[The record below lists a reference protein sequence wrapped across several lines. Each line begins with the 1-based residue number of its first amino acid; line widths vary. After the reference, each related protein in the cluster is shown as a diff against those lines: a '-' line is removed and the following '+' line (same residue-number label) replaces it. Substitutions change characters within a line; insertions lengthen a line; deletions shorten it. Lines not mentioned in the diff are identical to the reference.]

1 MNPQEQTLRQDLET
15 GNFTTNYL
23 VEAGAG
29 AGKSHTICQ
38 RILHQ
43 LAADHMPPET
53 VVAITFTEKA
63 TLELKE
69 KLDRQALE
77 YDRANGTQLVQKV
90 QHVHIS
96 TIHSFCQKL
105 LSLFP
110 LESGCSL
117 SMQVADASLQLSRQ
131 RAYFRQQALQDP
143 AGRFAAFEAFG
154 TSRWSLEQLFL
165 DVVNDRESRPVYA
178 DPADPASGF
187 AARMKEL
194 DDRLDTAHQAL
205 HSQLASLSDAPERMP
220 TGLWEAVSSAAPT
233 PEQRLTLKMALLQA
247 ERKGSFQ
254 INPFF
259 FTAQP
264 AVAHELNLFLA
275 CLNFLCSECNQD
287 TEALNTSAQE
297 LLALE
302 PQAPLRNDG
311 LPDAAALLG
320 KLSPVYMAVAQCLG
334 HLCNSHNILAD
345 LPSLHSSL
353 GYDLALA
360 AVVPAAQAFRTQH
373 QEDEAC
379 FFDDLL
385 VRARDLVRDV
395 PAARA
400 VLRRRYQVFY
410 VDEFQDTDPVQAE
423 LFFLLTHGSDDDETD
438 WTRCRPAPGSLFL
451 VGDPKQAIYRFRGA
465 DLDIYKKVKD
475 LFLQK
480 PNPIGEVAELKTN
493 FRSNAQ
499 ICAFVDLVFG
509 PRKRKGQPIL
519 TPAEQE
525 KNRSNPK
532 VSKTLDNS
540 LYQAGYTSMEAEQ
553 GDAGR
558 PMVFRYPNFGDKT
571 DRPTEDSLKLARFI
585 CHAVSGNHI
594 LRDRKGTPVP
604 IRFGDF
610 LILTR
615 TKKSCQRYLDALS
628 ALGIPVS
635 FAGERQ
641 LSQVPPVARLAAHL
655 RYLLD
660 PDNEVLLTRLLV
672 ECYGFDKL
680 EQLPALRKAAQCPLT
695 RLIPWPDKRK
705 ELTGGAFDPLL
716 AVLDHLSQLLSLRH
730 TLSPATFL
738 EFMVHEGT
746 GIFLPGDPTDSLVRQ
761 SWYSCLEQFLQLARQ
776 CPWTDF
782 ARAARYTLEI
792 SQTAVERELSLTP
805 GEDRVRVMNL
815 HKAKGLEGKIV
826 ILALDSPGR
835 VSISHTSQ
843 VSSNGVRQ
851 GYYTVQRRTAS
862 GYTMTLFAPNDWD
875 TLSQPESYHNK
886 AEQVRLRYVAAT
898 RAEQLL
904 LIASG
909 DPTGTK
915 PDGKVNAWADLAKAA
930 ANLPPANDP
939 FWGDLFQPLAQDALS
954 TPQPAPLAQ
963 TPPAFQDR
971 SAQLSALTAQ
981 ASQTTLAHISP
992 SALDKSHPVHRSPDP
1007 EDAPPPPSVS
1017 DDSPVEPS
1025 AGGPMGADWG
1035 TMVHRVMEFYCNVRP
1050 AGPQEALPLIRRAVT
1065 EILPSPRLTGQQ
1077 IALLF
1082 GGQAPADYDA
1092 GVEQLIQ
1099 AIQKA
1104 TAFWFDAGS
1113 PLRQLAEGQCFAE
1126 YPFHLR
1132 LTDSKDP
1139 LYHYIRKRLKDVTGE
1154 PEVLSVSGILDL
1166 AVLSGGQW
1174 HIVDYKTDHIRAG
1187 ESLDQYR
1194 ARLVGEY
1201 TAQLQAYIQILA
1213 RLTGLPVA
1221 DAQLCAIPLGG
1232 AFIPIPTK

>member
-1 MNPQEQTLRQDLET
+1 MNPQEQVLRQTLET
-15 GNFTTNYL
+15 GAFTTNFL

-43 LAADHMPPET
+43 LAGGHVPPES

-69 KLDRQALE
+69 KLDGQALA
-77 YDRANGTQLVQKV
+77 YDRANGTQLAQKV
-90 QHVHIS
+90 QQVHIS

-110 LESGCSL
+110 LESGCPL

-131 RAYFRQQALQDP
+131 RAFFRRQTLQDP

-154 TSRWSLEQLFL
+154 TSRRTLEGLFL
-165 DVVNDRESRPVYA
+165 DVVNDRESQPVYA

-194 DDRLDTAHQAL
+194 DDLLDDAHQTL
-205 HSQLASLSDAPERMP
+205 HSKLATMPDGPDLMP
-220 TGLWEAVSSAAPT
+220 TALWDAVSAAAPT
-233 PEQRLTLKMALLQA
+233 AEQKLTLKLALLQA
-247 ERKGSFQ
+247 EKGDSFRM
-254 INPFF
+254 NPLF

-264 AVAHELNLFLA
+264 AVAHDLALFQA
-275 CLNFLCSECNQD
+275 CLTFQGY
-287 TEALNTSAQE
+287 EAAGDGDGQAEWAREILS
-297 LLALE
+297 LV
-302 PQAPLRNDG
+302 PQPPLRADG
-311 LPDAAALLG
+311 LPDAAALLSR
-320 KLSPVYMAVAQCLG
+320 LSSLYMAAAQCLSA
-334 HLCNSHNILAD
+334 LTVSHA
-345 LPSLHSSL
+345 LPAIAELNRTL

-360 AVVPAAQAFRTQH
+360 AVVPAARDFHARH
-373 QEDEAC
+373 GEDDAC

-385 VRARDLVRDV
+385 IRARDLVRDV

-410 VDEFQDTDPVQAE
+410 VDEFQDTDPVQAQ
-423 LFFLLTHGSDDDETD
+423 LFFLLTHGADDGERD

-465 DLDIYKKVKD
+465 DLDIYKQVKG
-475 LFLQK
+475 LFLQS
-480 PNPIGEVAELKTN
+480 PNPIGRVVELKTN

-499 ICAFVDLVFG
+499 ICSFVDQVFG

-519 TPAEQE
+519 TPSEQE
-525 KNRSNPK
+525 NNRTNPK
-532 VSKTLDNS
+532 VGKTLDNG
-540 LYQAGYTSMEAEQ
+540 LYQAGYTAMEAEQ

-558 PMVFRYPNFGDKT
+558 PMVFRYPNFGDKN
-571 DRPTEDSLKLARFI
+571 DRLAEDSLKLARFI
-585 CHAVSGNHI
+585 RHAVSGNHT
-594 LRDRKGTPVP
+594 LRDRKGNPVP

-615 TKKSCQRYLDALS
+615 TKRACQRYLDALS

-660 PDNEVLLTRLLV
+660 PDNEVLLTRLLM

-680 EQLPALRKAAQCPLT
+680 DQLPALRKEAQCPLT
-695 RLIPWPDKRK
+695 RLVSWPEKRQA
-705 ELTGGAFDPLL
+705 LTGGSFDPLL
-716 AVLDHLSQLLSLRH
+716 GVLDHLARLLSLRH
-730 TLSPATFL
+730 TLPPAAFL
-738 EFMVHEGT
+738 EHLAAEGE
-746 GIFLPGDPTDSLVRQ
+746 GLLLPGDPTDPLVRQ
-761 SWYSCLEQFLQLARQ
+761 SWYVCLEQFLQLARQ

-782 ARAARYTLEI
+782 ARAARYALEI

-826 ILALDSPGR
+826 ILALDGPGR
-835 VSISHTSQ
+835 ISISRTSQ
-843 VSSNGVRQ
+843 VDGSGVRK
-851 GYYTVQRRTAS
+851 GYYTVRRRTAD
-862 GYTMTLFAPNDWD
+862 GYTLSLYAPQDWGQ
-875 TLSQPESYHNK
+875 LSQPESCHNK

-909 DPTGTK
+909 DPTGAK
-915 PDGKVNAWADLAKAA
+915 PDGKINAWAELAKEAS
-930 ANLPPANDP
+930 NLPPAGDS

-954 TPQPAPLAQ
+954 APPPPPILQAQ
-963 TPPAFQDR
+963 PAFQDR
-971 SAQLSALTAQ
+971 SGQLSALITE
-981 ASQTTLAHISP
+981 ASRTTLAHISP
-992 SALDKSHPVHRSPDP
+992 SALDKSHPVHLSPDP
-1007 EDAPPPPSVS
+1007 EEVTPPPPAS
-1017 DDSPVEPS
+1017 DDSPAEP
-1025 AGGPMGADWG
+1025 AAAGPMGADWG
-1035 TMVHRVMEFYCNVRP
+1035 TMVHRAMEFYVNARP
-1050 AGPQEALPLIRRAVT
+1050 AGPTEALPLIRRAVT
-1065 EILPSPRLTGQQ
+1065 EVLPSPRFTGQQ

-1082 GGQAPADYDA
+1082 GGHPPADYDT
-1092 GVEQLIQ
+1092 GVEQLAG
-1099 AIQKA
+1099 AIVKA
-1104 TAFWFDAGS
+1104 TAFWFDPAS
-1113 PLRQLAEGQCFAE
+1113 PLRKLAEGQCFAE

-1132 LTDSKDP
+1132 LTDPSEP
-1139 LYHYIRKRLKDVTGE
+1139 LYHYIRSRLKDVTDD
-1154 PEVLSVSGILDL
+1154 PDVLSVSGILDL
-1166 AVLSGGQW
+1166 AVLAEGQW
-1174 HIVDYKTDHIRAG
+1174 HIVDYKTDHIRTG
-1187 ESLDQYR
+1187 ESPEEYR
-1194 ARLVGEY
+1194 ARLAGEY
-1201 TAQLQAYIQILA
+1201 AAQLQAYIQILA

-1232 AFIPIPTK
+1232 DFIPIPLE